1 MSQDQEPQDTEAYL
15 AIWNRATIDR
25 KSVKV
30 YSLTKLGLDRVKAA
44 ATTEELQEIRAQLNS
59 LMFILKPILLPGL
72 KQQLLQVLDAKQGR
86 VLRTL
91 VNWIPHGNFYGYS
104 LVIEAL
110 RELVQE
116 RKVVDTKGH
125 GWKKK

>member
-25 KSVKV
+25 KPVKV
-30 YSLTKLGLDRVKAA
+30 YQLTKLGLDRVKAA
-44 ATTEELQEIRAQLNS
+44 ATTEDLQALRAQLNS
-59 LMFILKPILLPGL
+59 LMSILKPILLPSL

-91 VNWIPHGNFYGYS
+91 VNRIPYGDFYGYS
-104 LVIEAL
+104 LIFEAL

-125 GWKKK
+125 GWRKK